1 MALWASGSWSLLLKK
16 YETQPCCLRDDLQ
29 KEKIHV
35 RQICGTWISY
45 WLMPTHSSIQFSN
58 EKVGAVRQFY

>member
-1 MALWASGSWSLLLKK
+1 MALRVISSQGLLLKK

-29 KEKIHV
+29 KVEIHV